1 MIDLEKLKALWQQG
15 LPVKE
20 IAAVLGC
27 SDSCASKYAMRLG
40 FPRRRPGSYKV
51 PVRLCLQLYD
61 EGVGST
67 SLAKRFGVCVG
78 TIIRVLRLHKRDVR
92 NRTVLDDPRT
102 ALCVRLR
109 RKGMTCPDIA
119 KVLNMRR
126 DAVSKRTLV
135 VFRGKKNTKE
145 LYRAD

>member
-20 IAAVLGC
+20 VAAALGC
-27 SDSCASKYAMRLG
+27 SEACASKYAMRLG

-67 SLAKRFGVCVG
+67 ALAKKFGVCPG
-78 TIIRVLRLHKRDVR
+78 TIIRILRLHKRDVR
-92 NRTVLDDPRT
+92 NKTVLDDPRT

-109 RKGMTCPDIA
+109 RKGFTCPEIA
-119 KVLNMRR
+119 KKLSMSET
-126 DAVSKRTLV
+126 AVSNRTLV
-135 VFRGKKNTKE
+135 VFRGKKSTKE
-145 LYRAD
+145 L